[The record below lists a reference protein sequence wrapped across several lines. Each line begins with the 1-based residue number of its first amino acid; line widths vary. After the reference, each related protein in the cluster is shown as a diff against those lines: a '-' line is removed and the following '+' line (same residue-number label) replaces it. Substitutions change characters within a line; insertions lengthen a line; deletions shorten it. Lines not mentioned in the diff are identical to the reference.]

1 MSPGLRFQSAEDNH
15 RPFGCHRY
23 VVWSPKIR
31 RRLTLFGDAALNAWI
46 GIESNPQIVAFC
58 ERPVVSRNQKPARV
72 VDFWVQMS
80 NVEELWFLRRR
91 REPQEDPGSS
101 IGPSFRSW
109 AQENGLTLRYFEPAE
124 LLLAEPLARNW
135 GVLLRYLTANRS
147 LITEDLL
154 ERVRDVCMSAMP
166 LRALE
171 QHLGAEDP
179 VLVRTAAFHLLQ
191 QGHLRSRDFGDAP
204 VGPTTRFEAVDTA

>member
-1 MSPGLRFQSAEDNH
+1 
-15 RPFGCHRY
+15 
-23 VVWSPKIR
+23 
-31 RRLTLFGDAALNAWI
+31 LTLFGDAALNAWI
-46 GIESNPQIVAFC
+46 SIESNPQIAAFC

-91 REPQEDPGSS
+91 REPQEDPGSL
-101 IGPSFRSW
+101 IAASFRSW
-109 AQENGLTLRYFEPAE
+109 AQDNGLILRCFEPTG
-124 LLLAEPLARNW
+124 LVLAEQLARNW
-135 GVLLRYLTANRS
+135 GVLLRYLAANRS
-147 LITEDLL
+147 LVTEDLL
-154 ERVRDVCMSAMP
+154 ERVRAAFTSAMP

-191 QGHLRSRDFGDAP
+191 QGHLRSRDFSDTP
-204 VGPTTRFEAVDTA
+204 VGPTMRFEAVDTP